1 MNAASLVYGNLRFRR
16 RQALGLLFVWIVL
29 VSLLILNHAFW
40 RDEVRALSFALAGED
55 VFEMLKGMRGDGHP
69 AVWYLLLRGAFTLF
83 STPAV
88 LPLVSFAVAFAAVLL
103 LAWRSPFGWL
113 VVAALML
120 GRIGLYEYSVMAR
133 NYGISMLFMFSFA
146 ALYQEHRHRGIALG
160 LILLLLANTN
170 AHSVILVGAFLLF
183 WLLDILLDRS
193 VDRPRAIR
201 TFCINAAIATV
212 GVLLCLIT
220 IYPTFNDAAQLDY
233 GLVDLAQRAAK
244 ALLLPAS
251 SFDHLFFEPVVG
263 PVLAWQ
269 GHLMTGYQAVMSIV
283 LIGSTVGLA
292 RRPAAMIAAWSALF
306 GLSVFFAAIYT
317 GNYRH
322 EALWLVFLVSM
333 YWIAGSDESRPEM
346 TSVKRLGSLGSA
358 MFLLLLGAQFVS
370 GIGQAFTVAF
380 GSLPESRSRDLAQ
393 LIASRP
399 DLREATILADP
410 DFLVEPLPY
419 YLSNRTY
426 LMREERF
433 GNTVR
438 FTRDARLSL
447 SLEEVLASARAVQE
461 ATGGPVVILLHLRL
475 DPAGPARVVKEGYN
489 WTLSTTPAQVEEFLS
504 QTQLIARFGP
514 SCCNDESFD
523 VYVLNP

>member
-1 MNAASLVYGNLRFRR
+1 
-16 RQALGLLFVWIVL
+16 
-29 VSLLILNHAFW
+29 
-40 RDEVRALSFALAGED
+40 
-55 VFEMLKGMRGDGHP
+55 
-69 AVWYLLLRGAFTLF
+69 
-83 STPAV
+83 
-88 LPLVSFAVAFAAVLL
+88 
-103 LAWRSPFGWL
+103 
-113 VVAALML
+113 
-120 GRIGLYEYSVMAR
+120 
-133 NYGISMLFMFSFA
+133 
-146 ALYQEHRHRGIALG
+146 
-160 LILLLLANTN
+160 
-170 AHSVILVGAFLLF
+170 
-183 WLLDILLDRS
+183 
-193 VDRPRAIR
+193 
-201 TFCINAAIATV
+201 
-212 GVLLCLIT
+212 
-220 IYPTFNDAAQLDY
+220 
-233 GLVDLAQRAAK
+233 
-244 ALLLPAS
+244 
-251 SFDHLFFEPVVG
+251 
-263 PVLAWQ
+263 
-269 GHLMTGYQAVMSIV
+269 
-283 LIGSTVGLA
+283 
-292 RRPAAMIAAWSALF
+292 
-306 GLSVFFAAIYT
+306 
-317 GNYRH
+317 
-322 EALWLVFLVSM
+322 
-333 YWIAGSDESRPEM
+333 M
-346 TSVKRLGSLGSA
+346 TSAKRLGSLGSA

-438 FTRDARLSL
+438 FTRNARLSL

-475 DPAGPARVVKEGYN
+475 DPARPARVVKEGYN